1 MEYVL
6 DGEHKDLPF
15 LEVRPRG
22 MVLEPCVEGV
32 LLYLEENQWFY
43 EINSKCP
50 KPGSQQILSSR

>member
-32 LLYLEENQWFY
+32 SFYLEENEKFY
-43 EINSKCP
+43 EIHNT
-50 KPGSQQILSSR
+50 